1 MRATASPPGTPEPQ
15 DQHRAHG
22 PFPGFLAGQCSILV
36 RMVQAH
42 SRRGATQVASAL
54 AAEAFAVRSSA
65 AALTLTLGIDA
76 EGRILQHDRG
86 ATDILGDG
94 ALSLLGTELSAL
106 IAGPGDPAAT
116 LRDLIEAI
124 RSDRDTTTVLTIR
137 AARRPPIDAV
147 VTVEPIRALDSA
159 LVAQV
164 TMRLP
169 PPAAERFIDPGL
181 MRHALLDGDVRRIG
195 GTLDI
200 DQIAPALVNILV
212 PHFCNSASL
221 LILESVVGDAEQAH
235 RARSGDNL
243 VRRLAIAHDDGDPAW
258 GATFPVG
265 ELLRYPPATPYSQ
278 CLETGEP
285 VSVVLTEEA
294 AQNLAQSWLRA
305 PVARLFADASI
316 LMLPLHADD
325 GMLGFFV
332 CTRRLGYHRFD
343 AYDTKLGMEF
353 ASRAGLV
360 IETARR
366 YSRERATALT
376 LQRSMLPTG
385 LSAPASVQVRHRYL
399 PGSNLVEIGGDWY
412 ESIALPGGRVALAV
426 GDVAGHGVRA
436 AVTMGRLRTAIKT
449 LTMLELGAS
458 ETLQR
463 LDDLMH
469 ELGELEP
476 HFATCAFAIYDSVS
490 GTCEIASAGH
500 LPPLLVRPDGH
511 SEYLD
516 VAPAPPLGI
525 GSRPI
530 TSRTFQ
536 IDDGSLLVMYTD
548 GLVERRR
555 QDIDAGLDRLRQI
568 FAPGSSSQSL
578 DELCRAALAG
588 VYDNH
593 ERDDIALL
601 VARLNR
607 IDQDRHVAWNLAAK
621 LTAAG
626 RARSLIRRPLRRW
639 GLAELIPV
647 AELAVSELVT
657 NAVRYAQGK
666 IGVRL
671 VLEGG
676 GLFCEVLDESAAMP
690 RLRQATPD
698 DERGRGLQVV
708 SQIAQRWGTRRSA
721 AGKVVWC
728 ELTVPESAR
737 PARAAGNHARV
748 VVPEA
753 RGTSTVPEPRGTS
766 TVPEARGTSTVPQ
779 ARRTS
784 TGSSRSRAPIAGTAG
799 DSGGRSPIAGTAAA
813 ASAASPA

>member
-1 MRATASPPGTPEPQ
+1 
-15 DQHRAHG
+15 
-22 PFPGFLAGQCSILV
+22 
-36 RMVQAH
+36 MVQAQ
-42 SRRGATQVASAL
+42 RRIGAAQVASAL
-54 AAEAFAVRSSA
+54 GADALAVRSSA

-86 ATDILGDG
+86 AMDILGDG
-94 ALSLLGTELSAL
+94 QRSLLGTELSAL
-106 IAGPGDPAAT
+106 IAGPGDAETT
-116 LRDLIEAI
+116 LRDVMDAI
-124 RSDRDTTTVLTIR
+124 RSDRDITTVLTIR
-137 AARRPPIDAV
+137 TASRPPIDAV
-147 VTVEPIRALDSA
+147 VTIEPIRALDEA

-195 GTLDI
+195 GALDI
-200 DQIAPALVNILV
+200 DQIAPALVSILV

-221 LILESVVGDAEQAH
+221 LILESVVADAEHAH
-235 RARSGDNL
+235 RVRSGDSL

-265 ELLRYPPATPYSQ
+265 ELLRYPPATPFTQ

-294 AQNLAQSWLRA
+294 AETLAQSWLRA
-305 PVARLFADASI
+305 PVARLYGGASI
-316 LMLPLHADD
+316 LLLPLLADD

-332 CTRRLGYHRFD
+332 CARRLGFHRFD
-343 AYDTKLGMEF
+343 AYDTKLGLEF
-353 ASRAGLV
+353 ASRAALV

-366 YSRERATALT
+366 FSRERATALT

-385 LSAPASVQVRHRYL
+385 LSAPTSVQVSHRYL
-399 PGSNLVEIGGDWY
+399 PGSKLVEIGGDWY

-449 LTMLELGAS
+449 LTMLELGAA

-463 LDDLMH
+463 LDELMQ
-469 ELGELEP
+469 ELGEFEP

-490 GTCEIASAGH
+490 GTCEVASAGH
-500 LPPLLVRPDGH
+500 LPPLLVQPDGT

-516 VAPAPPLGI
+516 LAPAPPLGI
-525 GSRPI
+525 GSSPI
-530 TSRTFQ
+530 TSRTVQ
-536 IDDGSLLVMYTD
+536 IADGSLLVMYTD
-548 GLVERRR
+548 GLVEKRR
-555 QDIDAGLDRLRQI
+555 QDIDVGLDRLRQI
-568 FAPGSSSQSL
+568 FAKGSPARSL
-578 DELCRAALAG
+578 DDLCRAALAG

-593 ERDDIALL
+593 DRDDIALL
-601 VARLNR
+601 VARLRR
-607 IDQDRHVAWNLAAK
+607 IDRDRQVSWNLAAK
-621 LTAAG
+621 LTAAR
-626 RARSLIRRPLRRW
+626 RARSLIRRPLRLW

-657 NAVRYAQGK
+657 NAVRYARGK

-671 VLEGG
+671 VLEG

-690 RLRQATPD
+690 RLRQATAD

-708 SQIAQRWGTRRSA
+708 SQIAQRWGTRRNA

-728 ELTVPESAR
+728 ELAVPESAR
-737 PARAAGNHARV
+737 PAPPAGTHARATV
-748 VVPEA
+748 LAQPNGADA
-753 RGTSTVPEPRGTS
+753 RTPS
-766 TVPEARGTSTVPQ
+766 
-779 ARRTS
+779 
-784 TGSSRSRAPIAGTAG
+784 
-799 DSGGRSPIAGTAAA
+799 
-813 ASAASPA
+813 ASPA